1 MHIKLYVTRSIN
13 APPAAVFA
21 LALDANR
28 FPATFAGC
36 GPIPGL
42 RRITQHAP
50 PAIGSTR
57 EVESS
62 DGSRL
67 TERISALD
75 PPHRHA
81 YNLSGLRPPLAW
93 LVRTGDAD
101 WTFADADG
109 NTRVTWR
116 YAFALTSVF
125 VLPLAWPL
133 LHVFMRGAMRRCL
146 AAMARSLEA
155 PLQAPG

>member
-1 MHIKLYVTRSIN
+1 MHIKLCVTRSIN
-13 APPAAVFA
+13 AQPAAVFA

-42 RRITQHAP
+42 RRITPHAP
-50 PAIGSTR
+50 PAVGSTR

-67 TERISALD
+67 TERITALD

-81 YNLSGLRPPLAW
+81 YTLSGLRPPLAW

-101 WTFADADG
+101 WTFAEANG
-109 NTRVTWR
+109 STRVTWH
-116 YAFALTSVF
+116 YAFALNNVF

-146 AAMARSLEA
+146 AEMARLLESNS
-155 PLQAPG
+155 QVQR